1 MPNYVGNQNTSTMEA
16 KKNAKHDL
24 HRQSVKFFFIG
35 LCISVTLVITAFEW
49 TTLKKKAPLP
59 TVDQVEEPLFNVK
72 ATVHES
78 EKPTIPPKPLITK
91 SIPSVSLTEFN
102 TENVDKPVEPV
113 VNTEIYN
120 NPLVDLPIEEVE
132 GLILFPEVQAMPIGG
147 YESFY
152 DQLSK
157 SLKYPKQ
164 AQRNQI
170 TGRVFVEFIVDKTG
184 AVSNLKILKGI
195 GGGCDEEALRV
206 LAQTR
211 WEPGRQRGKPVK
223 TRMAMQ
229 INFTLR

>member
-1 MPNYVGNQNTSTMEA
+1 MEA
-16 KKNAKHDL
+16 KKNSTHDL

-49 TTLKKKAPLP
+49 TTIKKKAPLP
-59 TVDQVEEPLFNVK
+59 TADPFEEPLFSVK

-78 EKPTIPPKPLITK
+78 EKPPTPPKPLLTK

-102 TENVDKPVEPV
+102 TENVDKPVEPGI
-113 VNTEIYN
+113 NTEIN
-120 NPLVDLPIEEVE
+120 DNPYVDLPIEEIE
-132 GLILFPEVQAMPIGG
+132 DLILFPEVQAMPIGG

-170 TGRVFVEFIVDKTG
+170 TGKVFVEFIVDKTG

-206 LAQTR
+206 LVKTR

-223 TRMAMQ
+223 TRMAMP

>member
-1 MPNYVGNQNTSTMEA
+1 MPDYVSNQNTSTMEA

-49 TTLKKKAPLP
+49 TTLKRKAPLQ

-78 EKPTIPPKPLITK
+78 EKPPTPPKPILTK

-102 TENVDKPVEPV
+102 TENVDKPVEPG
-113 VNTEIYN
+113 VNTEIN
-120 NPLVDLPIEEVE
+120 DNPYVDLPTEEVE
-132 GLILFPEVQAMPIGG
+132 SLILFPEIQAMPVGG

-170 TGRVFVEFIVDKTG
+170 TGKVFVEFIIDKTG

-206 LAQTR
+206 LAKTR

-223 TRMAMQ
+223 TRLAMP
-229 INFTLR
+229 INFTLK

>member
-1 MPNYVGNQNTSTMEA
+1 MEA
-16 KKNAKHDL
+16 KKNSTHDL

-49 TTLKKKAPLP
+49 TTIKKKAPLP
-59 TVDQVEEPLFNVK
+59 TAGPVEEPLFSVK
-72 ATVHES
+72 ATVHEN
-78 EKPTIPPKPLITK
+78 EKPPTPPKPLLTK

-102 TENVDKPVEPV
+102 TENVDKFVEPAA
-113 VNTEIYN
+113 NTEIN
-120 NPLVDLPIEEVE
+120 DNPYVDLPIEEIE
-132 GLILFPEVQAMPIGG
+132 DLILFPEVQAMPIGG

-170 TGRVFVEFIVDKTG
+170 TGRVFVEFIIDKTG

-206 LAQTR
+206 LAKTQ

-223 TRMAMQ
+223 TRMAMP